1 MIPEYNRAPV
11 AMTVVCRTLR
21 MLKRMYPLVPIE
33 ERLLEEKRHHT
44 GWAASIPETAVDI
57 A

>member
-1 MIPEYNRAPV
+1 MIPECNRATV

-33 ERLLEEKRHHT
+33 ERLLEEKQHHT